1 MADPGTMSDDEIR
14 RELQDIERQMDRV
27 EVKTE
32 EIGPVWLHDA
42 MTAKE
47 AEDLLDMKRA
57 GILVFM
63 EGLDEHS
70 MIPTTLFLIEGP
82 HYQSK
87 NEDEDMPPP
96 TGSRWYNIHLMWDEV
111 PANQEAP
118 TDTHFETHRAEWTL
132 VYEDDEIIAS
142 GYNYDD
148 TVYPDMRVLGTKVFG
163 DRRKYT
169 PKENAERLKA
179 ILELKYLIDT
189 LILRKMALTQEIG
202 GEIDVL
208 LIKGDADL
216 TISHRERVAMP
227 RQIAGEDV
235 HEYFGSMDIRAPER
249 ALILLWDRDIYQSV
263 LPDLPYSDFKHMVA
277 HSERNPPLVQVIEFD
292 RKRLRE
298 EVAEREREEEHDR
311 VRKRPRPDLT
321 GAEAIYE
328 LGPSINT
335 DRTRIL
341 TVYKLADNAGF
352 VVVDD
357 AINELFCDHVHTG
370 TARTLMVEQDNTG
383 KPCPVCASL

>member
-1 MADPGTMSDDEIR
+1 MAEPGAMSDDEIR
-14 RELQDIERQMDRV
+14 RELQDIERRMDRV
-27 EVKTE
+27 DVRSG
-32 EIGPVWLHDA
+32 EIGPVWLHGA

-47 AEDLLDMKRA
+47 AEDLLRKKRDEILA
-57 GILVFM
+57 G
-63 EGLDEHS
+63 GDEHS
-70 MIPTTLFLIEGP
+70 MLLTTLFLIEGP
-82 HYQSK
+82 HVQSK
-87 NEDEDMPPP
+87 GEDEDMPPP
-96 TGSRWYNIHLMWDEV
+96 TGSSWYNIHLMWDE
-111 PANQEAP
+111 PPPNQEAP
-118 TDTHFETHRAEWTL
+118 TDTHFETQLAEWTL
-132 VYEDDEIIAS
+132 VYEDDEVVAS
-142 GYNYDD
+142 GYRS
-148 TVYPDMRVLGTKVFG
+148 THAVYPDIRVLGTKDFG

-169 PKENAERLKA
+169 PVEDAERLEA

-208 LIKGDADL
+208 LIKGDANL

-235 HEYFGSMDIRAPER
+235 HEYFGSMDVRAPER

-292 RKRLRE
+292 HKRLRE

-328 LGPSINT
+328 LGPTINL
-335 DRTRIL
+335 DRARIL

-357 AINELFCDHVHTG
+357 AINELFCDHIHTG